1 MCFRTWDHTCVI
13 HSIWLFA
20 ARLGCRLQ
28 VERVPSKEN
37 IADAPSRED
46 YSLLET
52 LKAERVEAKFDDSF
66 LSLGA
71 WEALRLKSAF
81 F

>member
-1 MCFRTWDHTCVI
+1 M
-13 HSIWLFA
+13 WLFA
-20 ARLGCRLQ
+20 ARLNCQFQ

-46 YSLLET
+46 YCL
-52 LKAERVEAKFDDSF
+52 LKALRAEQVEAKFDDSF
-66 LSLGA
+66 LHFGA
-71 WEALRLKSAF
+71 WTALSLEGKF